1 MSYVIIKLIKDQNRD
16 KELPVIL
23 LNNQSEEVM
32 EFDTIDEAEEMRNRF
47 EVNSDSGHRYVL
59 KKIGHETS
67 H

>member
-1 MSYVIIKLIKDQNRD
+1 MSYIIIKLVKEQMRD

-23 LNNQSEEVM
+23 LNGESEVM

-59 KKIGHETS
+59 KKIGHETTQ
-67 H
+67 

>member
-1 MSYVIIKLIKDQNRD
+1 MSYIIIKLVKEQMRD

-23 LNNQSEEVM
+23 LNSQSEVM

>member
-1 MSYVIIKLIKDQNRD
+1 MSYIIIKLVKDQSRD

-23 LNNQSEEVM
+23 LNGESEVM

-59 KKIGHETS
+59 KKIGNETTQ
-67 H
+67 

>member
-1 MSYVIIKLIKDQNRD
+1 MRD

-23 LNNQSEEVM
+23 LNGESEVM

-59 KKIGHETS
+59 KKIGHETTQ
-67 H
+67 